1 MDTMKLFEKTVKE
14 QEIYS
19 GRIIRVHLDDVVLE
33 NGSETKREVVDH
45 PGGVSEA
52 GELLAAPTRTSL
64 EESLTARTFRPMPP
78 VMVATLG
85 SNAGI
90 AGAADLAGTD

>member
-1 MDTMKLFEKTVKE
+1 MTSKPRAVITPPPP
-14 QEIYS
+14 
-19 GRIIRVHLDDVVLE
+19 LDAALD
-33 NGSETKREVVDH
+33 GD
-45 PGGVSEA
+45 

-64 EESLTARTFRPMPP
+64 EESLTARTFRPMPS